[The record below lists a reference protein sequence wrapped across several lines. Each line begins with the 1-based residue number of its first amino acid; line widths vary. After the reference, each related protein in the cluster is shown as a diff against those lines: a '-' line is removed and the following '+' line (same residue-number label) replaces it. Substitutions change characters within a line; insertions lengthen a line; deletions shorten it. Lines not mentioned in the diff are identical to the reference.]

1 MLNCTYYKS
10 WGLKMKIAVYNYREF
25 DEAKYFE
32 KFSKQYNV
40 EIIKIYEEPN
50 INNAKMAANCK
61 GVSVITTA
69 ITKELIEIW
78 HELGVEHISSRTIG
92 YDHIDLKA
100 AKANNI
106 IVSNVT
112 YSTAS
117 VANYTVMIMLMAL
130 RKMKMIMLRAGSFDY
145 SLDDK
150 IGLELENMTVGV
162 VGTGAIGQKVIQNL
176 SGFGC
181 KIIAYDPFVKESV
194 KKYATYVSMD
204 EIFAKSDILTFHI
217 PALEN
222 THHLVCQESIAKM
235 KDGVII
241 VNTARGSI
249 INTKDLIFA
258 LESKKVAACA
268 LDVIENELGL
278 YYDDYKYEVIGNH
291 ELSILRDMPNVLLT
305 PHMAFYT
312 EQAVSDMV
320 EHSIASIVAN
330 RDGKENKFRVC

>member
-1 MLNCTYYKS
+1 
-10 WGLKMKIAVYNYREF
+10 MKIAVYNYREF
-25 DEAKYFE
+25 DEGKYFE

-40 EIIKIYEEPN
+40 EIVKIYQAPSVD
-50 INNAKMAANCK
+50 NATLAANCS

-69 ITKELIEIW
+69 ITKEIIDIW
-78 HELGVEHISSRTIG
+78 HDLGVQHISTRTIG

-100 AKANNI
+100 AKDNSMV
-106 IVSNVT
+106 VSNVT

-117 VANYTVMIMLMAL
+117 VANYTVMMMLMVL
-130 RKMKMIMLRAGSFDY
+130 RKMKMIMLRANGFDY
-145 SLDDK
+145 SLDGS

-181 KIIAYDPFVKESV
+181 KILAYDPFIKEDV
-194 KKYATYVSMD
+194 KKYATYVTMD
-204 EIFAKSDILTFHI
+204 EIISNSDILTFHV

-222 THHLVCQESIAKM
+222 TYHLVCKETIKKM

-241 VNTARGSI
+241 VNTARGSV
-249 INTKDLIFA
+249 INTEDLIKA
-258 LESKKVAACA
+258 LEEGKIGACA

-278 YYDDYKYEVIGNH
+278 YYDDYKYQVIGNH
-291 ELSILRDMPNVLLT
+291 DLSILRDMPNVLLT

-320 EHSIASIVAN
+320 EHSIASIVAS
-330 RDGKENKFRVC
+330 RDGKENKFRIC

>member
-1 MLNCTYYKS
+1 
-10 WGLKMKIAVYNYREF
+10 MKIAVYNYREF
-25 DEAKYFE
+25 DEGKYFE

-40 EIIKIYEEPN
+40 EIVKIYQAPSVD
-50 INNAKMAANCK
+50 NATLAANCS

-69 ITKELIEIW
+69 ITKDIIDIW
-78 HELGVEHISSRTIG
+78 HNLGVEHISTRTIG

-100 AKANNI
+100 AKENSM

-117 VANYTVMIMLMAL
+117 VANYTVMTMLMAL
-130 RKMKMIMLRAGSFDY
+130 RKMKMIMLRASGFDY
-145 SLDDK
+145 SLDGS

-162 VGTGAIGQKVIQNL
+162 IGTGAIGQKVIQNL

-181 KIIAYDPFVKESV
+181 KILAYDPFIKEDV
-194 KKYATYVSMD
+194 KKYATYVTMD
-204 EIFAKSDILTFHI
+204 EIVSNSDILTFHV

-222 THHLVCQESIAKM
+222 TYHLVCKETIKKM

-241 VNTARGSI
+241 VNTARGSV
-249 INTKDLIFA
+249 INTADLIKA
-258 LESKKVAACA
+258 LEEGKIGACA

-278 YYDDYKYEVIGNH
+278 YYDDYKYQVIGNH

-320 EHSIASIVAN
+320 EHSIASIVAS